1 MLAMQKWKMTWIL
14 MLILRRSHS
23 HVRHDYEDID
33 IETGGSGSDE
43 MEGTAFVSRHTANTD
58 GQVPAVKRSG
68 MTLESGPKNCEI
80 AYLIVRLNNKCVSF
94 KTRTA
99 IS

>member
-1 MLAMQKWKMTWIL
+1 MRAPPANRVGEVEDEPAGARHAKVEDDPDTDVDL
-14 MLILRRSHS
+14 MKISFSR
-23 HVRHDYEDID
+23 RHDYEDID

-68 MTLESGPKNCEI
+68 MTLEPGPKT
-80 AYLIVRLNNKCVSF
+80 LL
-94 KTRTA
+94 
-99 IS
+99 